1 MAADE
6 VMATKV
12 SCRQET
18 IGAEFN
24 TAPASSDKAMTVCYC
39 LDGGL
44 RFLKPHG
51 GYQNWREH
59 RIWKGKIMRNII
71 KISLVAALFVG
82 GNFMAVNS
90 LAQSRLADG
99 LVAWYPFD
107 GDANDVSGF
116 NNNGVVVGAT
126 LTTDRFGNPNSAYHF
141 AGDGS
146 TYIVIPDSPSLDIT
160 GTMTLTAWVQTGGGG
175 TFAPRIVSK
184 YNYELGLDNA
194 GPSPHVFGDT
204 QPGGVVYS
212 PSILLDPSRW
222 IFLACTYDGQTLQV
236 YTNGLPAAQLA
247 VSGPMG
253 VSSHALGIGENLD
266 DFSDFFNG
274 SIDDVRV
281 YNRALPAKELR
292 QLFDVE
298 SAHDLF
304 NPGRGRPVTKVA
316 DPQNPIPPAAA
327 VQVKA
332 AAVVTS
338 EPAQQVVAEPVQGLS
353 IIKAVALQHDNLQSG
368 SNYQL
373 QVSSDLIHW
382 TNQGAVFTADSS
394 FWQSTNYWQVANWD
408 KLFFRLI
415 PQ

>member
-1 MAADE
+1 M
-6 VMATKV
+6 
-12 SCRQET
+12 
-18 IGAEFN
+18 
-24 TAPASSDKAMTVCYC
+24 
-39 LDGGL
+39 
-44 RFLKPHG
+44 
-51 GYQNWREH
+51 
-59 RIWKGKIMRNII
+59 RIII
-71 KISLVAALFVG
+71 KTSLFTLLLAAANLMVM
-82 GNFMAVNS
+82 NTP
-90 LAQSRLADG
+90 AQSRLADG

-116 NNNGVVVGAT
+116 NNNGVVIGAT
-126 LTTDRFGNPNSAYHF
+126 LATDRFGNPNSAYHF

-175 TFAPRIVSK
+175 TFAPRIISK
-184 YNYELGLDNA
+184 YNYELGFDNA

-212 PSILLDPSRW
+212 PDISLDADQW
-222 IFLACTYDGQTLQV
+222 IFLACTYDGQSLQV
-236 YTNGLPAAQLA
+236 YTNGNLAAQLA

-253 VSSHALGIGENLD
+253 VSSHNLSIGENLD

-292 QLFDVE
+292 QLFHLE
-298 SAHDLF
+298 SVHDLF
-304 NPGRGRPVTKVA
+304 KPGRGHSVTKEA
-316 DPQNPIPPAAA
+316 DPQNQVSPAASVQAETATA
-327 VQVKA
+327 V
-332 AAVVTS
+332 TG

-353 IIKAVALQHDNLQSG
+353 IVKAVTLQNDNLQSG

-382 TNQGAVFTADSS
+382 TNQGAVFTADSA

-408 KLFFRLI
+408 KLFFRLM